1 MRALVLAAALV
12 SFGAL
17 PALAEGGCSYGHGKQ
32 QTVKVETQS
41 STQTASSQQSVPVP
55 ESAK

>member
-1 MRALVLAAALV
+1 MRTLVLAAALV
-12 SFGAL
+12 AFGAL
-17 PALAEGGCSYGHGKQ
+17 PALAEGGCSYSSGKQ